1 MPKKI
6 LIVEDDTT
14 FASILEKFLLKHD
27 FEVEVRYSVKTGLEV
42 LQQDN
47 FKLLLLDY
55 RLGDGTALDL
65 LNELQ
70 KQEKLIPSIIMTSFN
85 DVRTA
90 VKAIRQGVFD
100 YITKPVNPD
109 ELMLIVNDALTS
121 GEEQLQLHQSEKP
134 QNASNTSAKE
144 RKKKL
149 ETTSRKDWFVEGSS
163 RSAVKLHDYI
173 ALVAPTDMSVLIR
186 GESGTGKEYV
196 ARLIHD
202 LSKRKD
208 KKFIS
213 IDCGTLSKELASSEL
228 FGHIKG
234 SFTGALQDKVGQFVE
249 ASGGTLFLDEIGN
262 LSYDVQVKLL
272 RALQERVIQPV
283 GSNKTL
289 EVDVRIIAATNEDL
303 LGAQA
308 EGKFREDLYH
318 RINEFEIQVPALR
331 DREDDFDEFLEFFI
345 DQANA
350 ELERDVTRLDD
361 EVMDVLKSYDW
372 PGNLREL
379 KNIVR
384 RMILLTKGNTADLGT
399 LPEDMVSAAQR
410 NSFGQLSTQ
419 ELVPTSIPVEIA
431 AETMAGTSGIGT
443 EAPGVDLKLRNEEHE
458 RNLIMDVLQKTRY
471 NKSKAAKILNIDRK
485 TLYNKMEK
493 YGIS

>member
-14 FASILEKFLLKHD
+14 FASILENFLRKHD

-42 LQQDN
+42 LQNDDFQ
-47 FKLLLLDY
+47 LLLLDY

-70 KQEKLIPSIIMTSFN
+70 REEKMIPSIIMTSFN

-90 VKAIRQGVFD
+90 VRAIRQGVFD

-109 ELMLIVNDALTS
+109 ELMLIVKEALAV
-121 GEEQLQLHQSEKP
+121 GKEQLQAQYQEGHSTQP
-134 QNASNTSAKE
+134 QKSKE

-149 ETTSRKDWFVEGSS
+149 DTLSRKDWFVEGSS
-163 RSAVKLHDYI
+163 KSSSKLHDYI

-208 KKFIS
+208 QKFVS
-213 IDCGTLSKELASSEL
+213 IDCGTLSRELASSEL
-228 FGHIKG
+228 FGHVKG

-289 EVDVRIIAATNEDL
+289 SVDVRIIAATNEDL

-308 EGKFREDLYH
+308 DGKFREDLYH

-331 DREDDFDEFLEFFI
+331 DREEDFDEFLEFFI
-345 DQANA
+345 KQANQ
-350 ELERDVTRLDD
+350 ELEREVEKLDD
-361 EVMDVLKSYDW
+361 DVLAVLKSYDW

-379 KNIVR
+379 KNAVR
-384 RMILLTKGNTADLGT
+384 RMILLAKGNVADIST
-399 LPEDMVSAAQR
+399 LPEDMVASAQR
-410 NSFGQLSTQ
+410 SHYLHNQPESEVVHDLAEAISLS
-419 ELVPTSIPVEIA
+419 VVDS
-431 AETMAGTSGIGT
+431 S
-443 EAPGVDLKLRNEEHE
+443 GVDLKLRNEEHE